1 MTQAVTFHLLCS
13 AEPGMLTRCLA
24 PFAKRD
30 LVPDIMNARRE
41 GDVLRVTLG
50 MQAIPEGE
58 VHLVEGNL
66 RQIIGVLELSRRE
79 SLRAA
84 A

>member
-1 MTQAVTFHLLCS
+1 MNVTFEVLCC
-13 AEPGMLTRCLA
+13 AEPGMLGRCLA

-30 LVPDIMNARRE
+30 LVPDLVQSRRE

-50 MQAIPEGE
+50 MAAMPDGE

>member
-1 MTQAVTFHLLCS
+1 MTQAVTFHLLCC

-30 LVPDIMNARRE
+30 LVPDIVQSRRE
-41 GDVLRVTLG
+41 GDILRITLG
-50 MQAIPEGE
+50 MAAMPESE
-58 VHLVEGNL
+58 MHLVEGNL
-66 RQIIGVLELSRRE
+66 RQVIGLLELQRRE